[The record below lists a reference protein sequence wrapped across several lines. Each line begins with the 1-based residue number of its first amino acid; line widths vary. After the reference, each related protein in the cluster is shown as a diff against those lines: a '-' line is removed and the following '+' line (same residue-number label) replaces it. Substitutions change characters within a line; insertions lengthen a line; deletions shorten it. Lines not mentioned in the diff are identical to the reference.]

1 MDAKMYVYSVVYTNR
16 TRDGA
21 SAAEPVISNR
31 STTTLEVLHSRAETH
46 KGKLIYMAGKSKKS
60 LGACTIA
67 LLVLPRELTSFF
79 ILAPTKLAEEV

>member
-21 SAAEPVISNR
+21 SAAEPLISNR

-46 KGKLIYMAGKSKKS
+46 KGKLIYMAGKSKKKAS
-60 LGACTIA
+60 VHVQ
-67 LLVLPRELTSFF
+67 LLF
-79 ILAPTKLAEEV
+79 